1 LFIDTVH
8 LQDVPCFQSGPNP
21 SIEGLCKVNFIFG
34 GNGSGKTSAG
44 RQIKLQIE
52 TDPQYNN
59 KKTRCLLY
67 NKEYRDRIIA
77 TSEIEGK
84 FALGEEA
91 ADAEKEIKRLQ
102 EQKQKNHKNLER
114 LKEQLGEPQGN
125 SGKYGSLEEIYK
137 NRYNLTWPF
146 RSHLS
151 QTLQQVLLRGLHTK
165 KRFFERVEQAGT
177 SGASPV
183 SLDDL
188 KTSLKSLESSLAGE
202 IQHLQKITIPEAD
215 LSFISNVSSLLD
227 QIYVTKPKGQIGR
240 VVAEL
245 KNTDWIHEGLEFIS
259 HDEANHDC
267 PFCGQSLNAQ
277 ILEEIN
283 NLFDQTYKNQRDAL
297 IDAKTAA
304 ESATGALEEWW
315 SRIDYPN
322 LKGQLR
328 DTLND
333 IRAEVSN
340 LTSNLRTM
348 SSELDRKLQ
357 SMGTPIAS
365 DAVID
370 ISILTGRISDFNELV
385 QENNS
390 IFDSSSTLKE
400 SVQHDFFSFVFNE
413 TKAPREDSY
422 SSERGVRAAIQKM
435 SDRIKT
441 IENQN
446 SDIEKQLES
455 LRNVGKSSEL
465 TRLFI
470 NRMLRNIHGD
480 SFSLEPTGNSGR
492 YRVARADGSP
502 ANETL
507 SEGESQIVAFLY
519 FIADINNIDDPKG
532 VSDTEAATVI
542 IDDPMSSLDSE
553 WLFVAAT
560 LIKQVIARIDDGN
573 SKVDQIFCLSHN
585 EVFYNELCYGRERSS
600 KPGGKTAH
608 YRITKGKFHHHR
620 VKRTENG
627 SVMNGYSALWH
638 DVFAAREKTLSNV
651 SSLGNTMRR
660 ILESYFELTNGL
672 NLAEIDFE
680 ATEEEEV
687 IFNSLRSWLHSNSH
701 NALDSLF
708 VTVDENEVGS
718 YLKVFEQIFRSS
730 GHGPHFDMM
739 MDRAKPR

>member
-1 LFIDTVH
+1 MFIDTVH
-8 LQDVPCFQSGPNP
+8 LQDVPCFQSSPNP
-21 SIEGLCKVNFIFG
+21 SIDGLCQVNFIFG

-52 TDPQYNN
+52 TNPQYNS

-102 EQKQKNHKNLER
+102 EQKQKNYKKLEN

-125 SGKYGSLEEIYK
+125 SGKYGSLEDIYK
-137 NRYNLTWPF
+137 NRYDLTWPF

-151 QTLQQVLLRGLHTK
+151 ETLQQVLLPGLRRK
-165 KRFFERVEQAGT
+165 QKFFERVEQVGT

-183 SLDDL
+183 SLGDL
-188 KTSLKSLESSLAGE
+188 KTSLKNLESSLAGE
-202 IQHLQKITIPEAD
+202 IQHLQKINLPEAD
-215 LSFISNVSSLLD
+215 LSFISNVSYLLD
-227 QIYVTKPKGQIGR
+227 QIYVTKPNGQIGR

-259 HDEANHDC
+259 HDEANDDC
-267 PFCGQSLNAQ
+267 PFCGQRLNAQ

-283 NLFDQTYKNQRDAL
+283 NLFDQTYENQRHAL

-304 ESATGALEEWW
+304 ESATVALEEWW
-315 SRIDYPN
+315 SRVDYPN

-328 DTLND
+328 DTLNE

-340 LTSNLRTM
+340 LTNNLRTM

-370 ISILTGRISDFNELV
+370 ISILTSRISDFNKLV
-385 QENNS
+385 ETNNS
-390 IFDSSSTLKE
+390 IFDSRSTLKE
-400 SVQHDFFSFVFNE
+400 SAQHDFFSFVFNE
-413 TKAPREDSY
+413 TKDSREDSHE
-422 SSERGVRAAIQKM
+422 SESRVRATIQKM
-435 SDRIKT
+435 SERIKM
-441 IENQN
+441 IEDEN
-446 SDIEKQLES
+446 SNIEKQLEA

-480 SFSLEPTGNSGR
+480 SFSLEPSGNSGR

-507 SEGESQIVAFLY
+507 SEGESQIIAFLY
-519 FIADINNIDDPKG
+519 FIADINNIDDPQG

-560 LIKQVIARIDDGN
+560 LIKQVIARIDDGS

-600 KPGGKTAH
+600 KPGGKIAH
-608 YRITKGKFHHHR
+608 YRIAKGKFHHHR
-620 VKRTENG
+620 VKRTDNG
-627 SVMNGYSALWH
+627 SVMSGYSALWH
-638 DVFAAREKTLSNV
+638 DVFAAREGTLSNV

-660 ILESYFELTNGL
+660 ILESYFQLTNGL
-672 NLAEIDFE
+672 NLTEIDFE

-708 VTVDENEVGS
+708 VTVNENEVGS

-739 MDRAKPR
+739 MDRSKPR